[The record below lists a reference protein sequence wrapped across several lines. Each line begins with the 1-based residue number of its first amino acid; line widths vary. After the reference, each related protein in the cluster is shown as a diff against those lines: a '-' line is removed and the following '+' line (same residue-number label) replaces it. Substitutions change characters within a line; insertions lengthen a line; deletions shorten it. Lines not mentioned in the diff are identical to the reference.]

1 VVDSS
6 DTGISGG
13 LNREEG
19 CANRKIMTNT
29 HFGGIPVG
37 NNTGSSDHNADRI
50 QEEELVPGPLYDV
63 AGQS

>member
-1 VVDSS
+1 MVDSS

-19 CANRKIMTNT
+19 CANRKIMINT

-37 NNTGSSDHNADRI
+37 NKTGSFDYNADRI
-50 QEEELVPGPLYDV
+50 KEEELVPGPPYEV